1 MRKVRRSLVV
11 GLGDA
16 GARVTE
22 SLKAS
27 FHERLECIPHVSFF
41 AIGEEP
47 SLESFSP
54 AEGIAL
60 KRLGL
65 HEFVIQTPWIH
76 NRIPDGFDS
85 HLERDESEHIS
96 SRLDAN
102 LLFWREAAGI
112 RRTLDGVVRRLFDPA
127 EWGQAARAGYE
138 PEDSTQVAIY
148 IVAALG
154 DPIGGGLLPDFPYL
168 VQSLDA
174 FVSRTHSCSTTGI
187 LLLPDGDDR
196 TSAANA
202 FATLKELEHYMRAKR
217 YDFPNF
223 NLESSERPFVN
234 ACHLIEAR
242 NERGF
247 ALGADADVLAM
258 TTEWLYRALLGP
270 QEDTTIELRLQ
281 RASSSADAWQDET
294 DQGILPIYSSF
305 GIAEN
310 YVPLDDI
317 LAYYTARFGADLLGT
332 DHLLSEPPEDEVQ
345 ETFRSFWEDE
355 QELSVELAV
364 GRNPEQVVKTRV
376 SLDVE
381 RQNGATLLFSNTP
394 TPGALLSP
402 SEIPLDDLRSRIE
415 GAVTLQ
421 EQVDFERY
429 KRDVRNNLTTKLL
442 PEAGES
448 IAKRATS
455 LIGRSP
461 IGALKLAEGFLTTLR
476 DSSRKE
482 KEKLER
488 QGDADDRGHE
498 VLMGKYDEAKEN
510 ALTAFRNR
518 PNLSR
523 ALFRLFVVVAGGLAC
538 LAAVGHIIDSSWIPG
553 LFRRPEVFVVLQN
566 GWVVFALPFVFGL
579 EYLVAGLRGWRRTG
593 DTDQIPS
600 ALGFAGLAGSAIAIS
615 AAAGWH
621 LTRAFPSGGFGNGSP
636 IPCPILAR
644 GFSQITAALLWAI
657 GVYALLH
664 WRDLHR
670 IRQLAGEW
678 IQRHNQL
685 ARYRAMLERVKA
697 GILLYGH
704 VEKSAQ
710 EQQEQVAGLRVNLEQ
725 LGEEYEATA
734 TPDIESRL
742 PDSALKRPLADPSF
756 IDGIYDRRIMD
767 IRHEA
772 TELLRDP
779 PRSLTGWLEA
789 GPQAIGRDITD
800 YILERFR
807 DYWRQHGISQFL
819 TSKESPT
826 REEIEQGLKWLV
838 GDVGRPFWS
847 YQGATRGVTQV
858 SIGVGSREE
867 EVLLLNTLSGL
878 SGRLGAEPGFFDTGE
893 KHSIV
898 CVSYRYGLPL
908 HLLSTIGEL
917 EQKYS
922 LETAENPRLHTNAA
936 LSSAL
941 ENLALS
947 PSKNDG
953 RDRGM
958 RAKRDTEGGGPD
970 DA

>member
-16 GARVTE
+16 GAQVAE
-22 SLKAS
+22 SLKAN
-27 FHERLECIPHVSFF
+27 FKERLGCVPHVSFF
-41 AIGEEP
+41 AIGEEE

-54 AEGIAL
+54 AEGAAL
-60 KRLGL
+60 KRAGL
-65 HEFVIQTPWIH
+65 RDFVIQTPWIH
-76 NRIPDGFDS
+76 NRVPGGFDS
-85 HLERDESEHIS
+85 HLEGDDSDGIL
-96 SRLDAN
+96 SRLEAN

-187 LLLPDGDDR
+187 LLLPDSDDR
-196 TSAANA
+196 ASAANA
-202 FATLKELEHYMRAKR
+202 FATLKELEHYMRTKR

-234 ACHLIEAR
+234 ACHLVEPR

-247 ALGADADVLAM
+247 DIGGLDGALVM
-258 TTEWLYRALLGP
+258 TSEWLYRALLGP
-270 QEDTTIELRLQ
+270 QEDATIELRLQ
-281 RASSSADAWQDET
+281 RASSSADAWQDEL
-294 DQGILPIYSSF
+294 DQQILPVYSSF

-317 LAYYTARFGADLLGT
+317 LAYYTARFGASLLGAGC
-332 DHLLSEPPEDEVQ
+332 LLSEPTEDDVQ
-345 ETFRSFWEDE
+345 ETVSSFWEDE
-355 QELSVELAV
+355 QQLSVELAV

-381 RQNGATLLFSNTP
+381 RQNGATLLFSNAP

-402 SEIPLDDLRSRIE
+402 SQIPLDDLRSRIE
-415 GAVTLQ
+415 GAVRLQ
-421 EQVDFERY
+421 EDLHFERY
-429 KRDVRNNLTTKLL
+429 RRDVQNNLTTKLL

-448 IAKRATS
+448 IKKKVAS
-455 LIGRSP
+455 LLGRSP
-461 IGALKLAEGFLTTLR
+461 VGALRLVEGFLGTVR
-476 DSSRKE
+476 DSARKE

-498 VLMGKYDEAKEN
+498 ALIGKYEEAEGN
-510 ALTAFRNR
+510 ALAAFRNR

-523 ALFRLFVVVAGGLAC
+523 ALFRFLVVVAGGLAC
-538 LAAVGHIIDSSWIPG
+538 LTAVGHIIDPSWFPG
-553 LFRRPEVFVVLQN
+553 LLRRPEVFVVLQN
-566 GWVVFALPFVFGL
+566 GWAIFALPFVFGL

-600 ALGFAGLAGSAIAIS
+600 VLGFAGLAGSAVVIS
-615 AAAGWH
+615 IVAGWY
-621 LTRAFPSGGFGNGSP
+621 LTRAVPSGVLGDGAP

-657 GVYALLH
+657 GVFALLH

-685 ARYRAMLERVKA
+685 AKYRAMLERVKA
-697 GILLYGH
+697 GILLYGY
-704 VEKSAQ
+704 VDESAQ
-710 EQQEQVAGLRVNLEQ
+710 EQQEQVARLRVSLEE
-725 LGEEYEATA
+725 LREKYEVTA
-734 TPDIESRL
+734 ASGIESRL
-742 PDSALKRPLADPSF
+742 PDSALKKPLAEPSF
-756 IDGIYDRRIMD
+756 INGIYDRHIMD

-779 PRSLTGWLEA
+779 PRSLIGWLEA
-789 GPQAIGRDITD
+789 EPQAIGRDITD

-807 DYWRQHGISQFL
+807 DYWQQHGIAQFL

-838 GDVGRPFWS
+838 GDAGRPFWS

-858 SIGVGSREE
+858 IIGVGNREE

-878 SGRLGAEPGFFDTGE
+878 SGRLGAEPSFFDTGE

-898 CVSYRYGLPL
+898 CTSYRYGLPL
-908 HLLSTIGEL
+908 YILSLTADLKRQYLLEV
-917 EQKYS
+917 
-922 LETAENPRLHTNAA
+922 AEKPRIHTNAA
-936 LSSAL
+936 LVDP
-941 ENLALS
+941 LADLDLF
-947 PSKNDG
+947 PKEY
-953 RDRGM
+953 RDR
-958 RAKRDTEGGGPD
+958 ASTAPHDSEEVDPD
-970 DA
+970 DE